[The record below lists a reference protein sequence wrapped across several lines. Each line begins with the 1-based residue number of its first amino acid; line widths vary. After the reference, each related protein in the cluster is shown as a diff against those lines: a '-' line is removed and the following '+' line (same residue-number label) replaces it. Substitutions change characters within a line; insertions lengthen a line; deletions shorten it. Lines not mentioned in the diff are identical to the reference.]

1 METPLVA
8 DAARMAFASANCSIT
23 SSTGQPIHHSDRGSQ
38 YASEAFRCLLEEESV
53 QQSMSRK
60 GNCYDN
66 ALVESFFATLK
77 TECFNNFRC
86 GIPLTRRHAKAML
99 FDYIE
104 VFYNRQRLHSALD
117 YTSPVHFE
125 NNWTQQHFTE
135 YLSTLSRKD
144 HLNQFQVIG

>member
-8 DAARMAFASANCSIT
+8 DAAKMAFASSADSIPK
-23 SSTGQPIHHSDRGSQ
+23 PIHHSDRGSQ
-38 YASEAFRCLLEEESV
+38 YASEAFGCLLEEEAV

-77 TECFNNFRC
+77 TECFNNFRN
-86 GIPLTRRHAKAML
+86 GIPLTRRQAKAML

-104 VFYNRQRLHSALD
+104 VFYNRQRLHSALG
-117 YTSPVHFE
+117 YTSPVQFE
-125 NNWTQQHFTE
+125 NNWEQQHFTD
-135 YLSTLSRKD
+135 YLSTFSGKD
-144 HLNQFQVIG
+144 HSASVT